1 MAKVVALPF
10 DTILRILN
18 RATTLP
24 MRERHASGETH
35 VSSEPPAN
43 PPPPLADLVINA
55 LMKAAMFG
63 ADDTKHVALPSSADF
78 HELGVWCRAV
88 GLDSDAGIIDAAAR

>member
-1 MAKVVALPF
+1 
-10 DTILRILN
+10 
-18 RATTLP
+18 
-24 MRERHASGETH
+24 
-35 VSSEPPAN
+35 
-43 PPPPLADLVINA
+43 VINA

>member
-24 MRERHASGETH
+24 MRESHASGETH
-35 VSSEPPAN
+35 VIPSR
-43 PPPPLADLVINA
+43 
-55 LMKAAMFG
+55 
-63 ADDTKHVALPSSADF
+63 LPT
-78 HELGVWCRAV
+78 R
-88 GLDSDAGIIDAAAR
+88 RPR